1 MPRWSAVR
9 VVALL
14 TLAWMSSTGG
24 PGALAGEPA
33 PVEPAPSPA
42 VPSPGPIRL
51 VPPAEAGGRVRVHAI
66 ATDSAIDRVVF
77 FVDGEETGSDGRA
90 PFRFRLDL
98 EPEAGPTTL
107 RAVALD
113 RKGRPLGEHAI
124 TLGGSERPFDV
135 AIRWLTRDPGRAAG
149 GDGFRS
155 DVDVEVE
162 VEVSVPPAARL
173 EGVEIYRNQ
182 ELVVRLQEP
191 PFRARFPLAGPHGED
206 YVRAVARLADGST
219 REDARPL
226 TGAEATPGAS
236 AGAGVAY
243 GERLEVNLVEVFAV
257 ATGRA
262 GGAVHG
268 LAAEDFQVL
277 LAGRELPIERFREA
291 RQVPLTLGLL
301 VDSSTSM
308 EAIMEETR
316 EAAGRFLERVLA
328 EGDRAFLVDID
339 TRPRVAQELTGD
351 PEALAEAFAAL
362 EAEGDTALY
371 DALTLAVVELRRHP
385 GRRALV
391 VLTDGEDSSSYLG
404 LGRCLELARRSGVAV
419 YVLSVGGL
427 DERKTRPDRNLRLE
441 AFARETGGRLYAVTG
456 SKGLDRAYDQIRSEL
471 RSQYVLGVAAD
482 RALSPGELGELE
494 VRVRERGV
502 RVRAAARTTAN

>member
-1 MPRWSAVR
+1 MPRSHAVR
-9 VVALL
+9 VAAVLACVVTGSAPELPVLAEEPPPGIAGTVA
-14 TLAWMSSTGG
+14 A
-24 PGALAGEPA
+24 
-33 PVEPAPSPA
+33 
-42 VPSPGPIRL
+42 PIRL
-51 VPPAEAGGRVRVHAI
+51 VPPAETRGRVRIDAI
-66 ATDSAIDRVVF
+66 ATHPEIDRVEF
-77 FVDGEETGSDGRA
+77 FLNGEAAGSDGWPPYRL
-90 PFRFRLDL
+90 RLDL
-98 EPEAGPTTL
+98 DPEAGPNTL

-113 RKGRPLGEHAI
+113 GKGRPLGEHSI
-124 TLGGSERPFDV
+124 TLGADERPFEV
-135 AIRWLTRDPGRAAG
+135 AIRRLTRTRDDAG
-149 GDGFRS
+149 EAPHEAE
-155 DVDVEVE
+155 VELEVE
-162 VEVSVPPAARL
+162 VAVPRGARL
-173 EGVEIYRNQ
+173 ESLEIYRTGH
-182 ELVVRLQEP
+182 LVARLREP
-191 PFRARFPLAGPHGED
+191 PFRARFPLPEPSPED
-206 YVRAVARLADGST
+206 YVRAVARLADGT
-219 REDARPL
+219 VREDARPL
-226 TGAEATPGAS
+226 LALEGLPRRS
-236 AGAGVAY
+236 AGAGAGAAY
-243 GERLEVNLVEVFAV
+243 GDRLEVNLVEVFAV

-277 LAGRELPIERFREA
+277 LAGRELPIETFQEA

-328 EGDRAFLVDID
+328 GGDRAFLVDID

-351 PEALAEAFAAL
+351 PAALSRAFASL
-362 EAEGDTALY
+362 EADGDTALY
-371 DALTLAVVELRRHP
+371 DALTLAVVELRRHA

-404 LGRCLELARRSGVAV
+404 LGRCLELARRSGVPV

-427 DERKTRPDRNLRLE
+427 DERKTRPDRNLRLD

-471 RSQYVLGVAAD
+471 RSQYVLGVAAN
-482 RALSPGELGELE
+482 RSLSSGELAELE

-502 RVRAAARTTAN
+502 RVRAATRTSAN